1 MTTETGTEL
10 QGAVKTR
17 DRVTIRFAGD
27 SGDGMQLTGTQFT
40 RTTAVYGND
49 LATLP
54 DYPAE
59 IRAPT
64 GSLPGVS
71 GFQLSFSSNDI
82 HTPGD
87 NPDALVAMNPAALK
101 TNLGDLVPGGLLI
114 VDEGEFNATNLRKAG
129 YERNPLEDGSL
140 TPYRLLR
147 LDITKNNA
155 TALEGLDLGAKERFR
170 SRNFYALGLVLW
182 LFSRPLDTVVRWTEE
197 RFRRNPLVLD
207 ANLRALR
214 AGNAFGETCELVHER
229 YEVPPATVAPGA
241 YRHISGNE
249 ATALGFVAASQLAG
263 LPLFYASYPIT
274 PASDVLHELARHK
287 NFGIKTMQAED
298 EISAVCAAIGAAYA
312 GHMALTGTS
321 GPGLALKSEG
331 LNLAVMAELPLVVLD
346 VQRAGPSTGMPT
358 KTEQADLLQAM
369 YGRNGDS
376 PVVVIAPATPGDC
389 FGTAIE
395 AFRIALKYMVPV
407 VMLSDGYLANGSE
420 PWRIPDLAGIPPI
433 EYHYAEAG
441 VDEHA
446 YHRNPVT
453 LARPWAVPGLA
464 GFEHRVGGL
473 EKSYETGDIN
483 YDPGNHHQMTLMRAE
498 RVARVVADVPD
509 VDVTGP
515 ERGDLLLLGWGGAY
529 GAITSA
535 SERARAEGKA
545 VASAHLRH
553 LNPFPANLGEVLSRY
568 DKVLIPELNNGQL
581 SVLIRACYLVD
592 AIPFNKIAG
601 QPFKISEI
609 SGKIDEVLG
618 VSGAYELEF

>member
-1 MTTETGTEL
+1 MTIDAES
-10 QGAVKTR
+10 QPRGAVTTL

-71 GFQLSFSSNDI
+71 GFQLSFSSDDI

-87 NPDALVAMNPAALK
+87 NPDALVAMNPAALR

-129 YERNPLEDGSL
+129 YDANPLDDGSL
-140 TPYRLLR
+140 APWRLLR
-147 LDITKNNA
+147 LDITGNNA
-155 TALEGLDLGAKERFR
+155 AALDGLDLGAKERFR

-182 LFSRPLDTVVRWTEE
+182 LFNRPLDTVERWTEE
-197 RFRRNPLVLD
+197 RFRRNPVVLD
-207 ANLRALR
+207 ANLRALH
-214 AGNAFGETCELVHER
+214 AGNAFGETAELVHER
-229 YEVPPATVAPGA
+229 YEVPPATVPPGT

-249 ATALGFVAASQLAG
+249 ALALGFVAASRLAG

-287 NFGIKTMQAED
+287 NFGVKTMQAED
-298 EISAVCAAIGAAYA
+298 EIGAVCAAIGAAYG

-321 GPGLALKSEG
+321 GPGLALKSEA

-358 KTEQADLLQAM
+358 KTEQPDLLQAT

-376 PVVVIAPATPGDC
+376 PVAIVAPSTPGDC
-389 FGTAIE
+389 FGMAIE
-395 AFRIALKYMVPV
+395 AFRIALTYMVPV
-407 VMLSDGYLANGSE
+407 IILSDGYLANGSE
-420 PWRIPDLAGIPPI
+420 PWRIPDLADIPPI
-433 EYHYAEAG
+433 ERRYAAPG
-441 VDEHA
+441 ADAHA
-446 YHRNPVT
+446 YQRDPET
-453 LARPWAVPGLA
+453 LARPWAVPGQS

-483 YDPGNHHQMTLMRAE
+483 YDPANHHRMTLTRAE
-498 RVARVVADVPD
+498 RVARAVAGVPD
-509 VDVTGP
+509 LETAGP
-515 ERGDLLLLGWGGAY
+515 ERGDLLLLGWGGTY
-529 GAITSA
+529 GAIASA
-535 SERARAEGKA
+535 GERARAEGKS
-545 VASAHLRH
+545 VATAHLRH
-553 LNPFPANLGEVLSRY
+553 LNPFPANLGEVLARY
-568 DKVLIPELNNGQL
+568 DRVLVPELNNGQL
-581 SVLIRACYLVD
+581 SVLVRARYLVD

-601 QPFKISEI
+601 QPFKIAEI
-609 SGKIDEVLG
+609 AGKIDEVLG
-618 VSGAYELEF
+618 LSGPYELEL